1 MLQLHKLYIELTRR
15 CNLKCAHCINGA
27 ARDALISEECLNKTF
42 NVFDNIDWLVFGGG
56 EPLLNIESLAMA
68 VHHIIFQRI
77 KVNRIFISTNG
88 CCQNIDS
95 DATIDLLSRIKYLC
109 CNEFKLQLSNT
120 QFHRESREE
129 RETQIY
135 LSFKEKLNTHGISF
149 IEYNET
155 KDNDLIPEGR
165 AEENELVSEWML
177 GQVLANFFN
186 LLRIDDF
193 IVKFLPHT
201 PLYITCEGELLVN
214 CHAYNNRSQFF
225 IAHINELQASADPQ
239 ALLLNRLE
247 RMHLLRYKTY
257 DEYQHEK
264 EMEELLEIWYH

>member
-15 CNLKCAHCINGA
+15 CNLKCAHCSNGA
-27 ARDALISEECLNKTF
+27 AQDALISEECLNRTF

-56 EPLLNIESLAMA
+56 EPLLNIEGLAMA

-77 KVNRIFISTNG
+77 KINRIFISTNG

-95 DATIDLLSRIKYLC
+95 DATIDLLLRIKYLC
-109 CNEFKLQLSNT
+109 CNEFTLQLSNT

-129 RETQIY
+129 CETQTY
-135 LSFKEKLNTHGISF
+135 LSFKEKLSARGISF
-149 IEYNET
+149 IEYNDM
-155 KDNDLIPEGR
+155 KDKDIIPEGR
-165 AEENELVSEWML
+165 AEENDLVSAWTSD
-177 GQVLANFFN
+177 QVLVNFFI

-201 PLYITCEGELLVN
+201 LLYITCEGELLVN
-214 CHAYNNRSQFF
+214 CHAYNTRSQLF
-225 IAHINELQASADPQ
+225 IAHINELLASADPQ

-247 RMHLLRYKTY
+247 RMNLLRYKTY